1 MKTLRKISKSPFF
14 ALLLIFSFMNVS
26 LGGNIHLN
34 KSLESIEKAK
44 TNNDEMI
51 RSIIF
56 ADGIITSEL
65 PVLNDYVPNLSEE
78 KSLELKNFENE
89 FINYLKIHNSNVY
102 NSFAKN
108 MTSKDFDLI
117 SETYD
122 NTYQEFKN
130 FASNKLKEQYNTSF
144 DEIVKEYSGNSNDL
158 YFNKDGDT
166 CLIAIAIVL
175 TVAIAWHITKYKVED
190 VLAPEEPLYY
200 TLNQKIKSSIFKETL
215 ISQIY
220 LL

>member
-1 MKTLRKISKSPFF
+1 MKTLRRISKSPFF
-14 ALLLIFSFMNVS
+14 TLLLLFSFMNVS

-34 KSLESIEKAK
+34 KSLEAVEKAK

-65 PVLNDYVPNLSEE
+65 PILNDYAPNLEKE

-89 FINYLKIHNSNVY
+89 FINYLKVHNSDIY
-102 NSFAKN
+102 NNFARN
-108 MTSKDFDLI
+108 MTSKNFDLI

-122 NTYQEFKN
+122 KTYQEFKN
-130 FASNKLKEQYNTSF
+130 FASDKLKEEYNTSF
-144 DEIVKEYSGNSNDL
+144 DEIVKEYSNNSNEL
-158 YFNKDGDT
+158 YFNKEGDT

-190 VLAPEEPLYY
+190 VMKPEEPDW
-200 TLNQKIKSSIFKETL
+200 TFNKSSLFKDTL